1 MTYYDSIDEMPVY
14 NWFKCIEDKR
24 YQFCMKNVKHFKNSM
39 LNKARTAF
47 SKIYAEYVDTFGVSE
62 ALQEIIYL
70 ENEIMC
76 LRIDLAITQDRFL
89 ETLIEI
95 KQIELS
101 EKLKEKPAKTNFA
114 KVAIEKY
121 LGFRL
126 NDREVTVREYYEY
139 LNVIKAEASNG

>member
-1 MTYYDSIDEMPVY
+1 MTFYNSIDEMPVY

-24 YQFCMKNVKHFKNSM
+24 YQFCLKNAKHFKDSM
-39 LNKARTAF
+39 LSKARNAF
-47 SKIYAEYVDTFGVSE
+47 SKIYAEYVDAFGVSDS
-62 ALQEIIYL
+62 LQEIIYL

-76 LRIDLAITQDRFL
+76 LRIDLALTEDRFL

-101 EKLKEKPAKTNFA
+101 EKIKQKPTKTNFA

-121 LGFRL
+121 LGFRI
-126 NDREVTVREYYEY
+126 NEREVTVREYYEY
-139 LNVIKAEASNG
+139 LNVMKAEASNG